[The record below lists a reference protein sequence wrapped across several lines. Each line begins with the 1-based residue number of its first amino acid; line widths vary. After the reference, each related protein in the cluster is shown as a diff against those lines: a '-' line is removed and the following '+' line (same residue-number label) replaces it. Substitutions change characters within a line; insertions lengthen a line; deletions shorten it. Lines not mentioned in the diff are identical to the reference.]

1 MSLHVDIVTP
11 SRKVFEGQAER
22 VELPGWLGEIG
33 ALSRHASL
41 LTLVRA
47 GVVTLHGA
55 TGQLMVEKEAT
66 PLSGDRRL
74 VVGAGFAEVGA
85 DRVTL
90 VVDLCE
96 DSAGVDKGAAQ
107 AALVAAEKVL
117 ASEDSNSVPARLAVK
132 QADLARARL
141 KA

>member
-1 MSLHVDIVTP
+1 MSLTVEIVTP

-22 VELPGWLGEIG
+22 VELPGWLGEVG
-33 ALSRHASL
+33 ALPQHAPL

-55 TGQLMVEKEAT
+55 DGQLILDKEPA
-66 PLSGDRRL
+66 PLKGDRRL
-74 VVGAGFAEVGA
+74 VVGAGFAEIGH

-90 VVDLCE
+90 VVDLCQ
-96 DSAGVDKGAAQ
+96 DSATVDKTAATADLQ
-107 AALVAAEKVL
+107 AAVEVL
-117 ASEDSNSVPARLAVK
+117 GTNDSNSVAARLAVK

-141 KA
+141 KV

>member
-1 MSLHVDIVTP
+1 MSMHVDIVTP
-11 SRKVFEGQAER
+11 ARKVFEGTSER
-22 VELPGWLGEIG
+22 VELPGWLGELG
-33 ALSRHASL
+33 ALPRHASL

-55 TGQLMVEKEAT
+55 TGQLMLEKEPT

-74 VVGAGFAEVGA
+74 IVGAGFAEVGP

-96 DSAGVDKGAAQ
+96 DSLNVDKGAAST
-107 AALVAAEKVL
+107 ALTAAERVL
-117 ASEDSNSVPARLAVK
+117 ATEDGGSVAARLASK

>member
-11 SRKVFEGQAER
+11 SRKVFEGTSDR
-22 VELPGWLGEIG
+22 VELPGWLGEMG
-33 ALSRHASL
+33 ALPRHAAT

-47 GVVTLHGA
+47 GVVTLHNA
-55 TGQLMVEKEAT
+55 SGQLSLDKEPVA
-66 PLSGDRRL
+66 LSGDRRL
-74 VVGAGFAEVGA
+74 VVGAGFAEVGG

-96 DSAGVDKGAAQ
+96 DGANVDKGAAA
-107 AALVAAEKVL
+107 AALQAAEKVM
-117 ASEDSNSVPARLAVK
+117 ASEDGNTVEARLASK

-141 KA
+141 KV